1 VSSLKTIYDLKRC
14 THCCIIDGG
23 LSHKTFPFSVIIGY
37 FDEKLINFQKM
48 MYEYALKF
56 LFYFILFYFILFYLY
71 FCGRK
76 DLSLS
81 SFLSKLSL
89 HR

>member
-1 VSSLKTIYDLKRC
+1 MDR
-14 THCCIIDGG
+14 G
-23 LSHKTFPFSVIIGY
+23 LNNKCFPFQVIIGY
-37 FDEKLINFQKM
+37 IDDKLINCQKM
-48 MYEYALKF
+48 VYEYALMF
-56 LFYFILFYFILFYLY
+56 VFYLFIFY
-71 FCGRK
+71 GRK